1 MEPVSEIEDEEDEP
15 QETKPPTPLTSN
27 SNSTPAPESPVK
39 TNGVKMDNSTD
50 TSERLDALAR
60 ERDALREE
68 VSELRQSLEAV
79 RSKHDEEVSGL
90 QEQLEETQSGKE
102 HAETQYQELLG
113 RVTTIRTQLGER
125 LKAYA
130 VRFVPSDHLETGSNV
145 ATGRS
150 RTSQFPNRRPRRT
163 EPDSARSK

>member
-1 MEPVSEIEDEEDEP
+1 MIQQPVELISEVEVEGDEP
-15 QETKPPTPLTSN
+15 QETKASIPLMLKPKPTPW
-27 SNSTPAPESPVK
+27 PKSPVK
-39 TNGVKMDNSTD
+39 TNGIKMDGSTD
-50 TSERLDALAR
+50 PSERLDALAR
-60 ERDALREE
+60 ERDALRTE
-68 VSELRQSLEAV
+68 VSELRQSLETV

-130 VRFVPSDHLETGSNV
+130 VCFGSL
-145 ATGRS
+145 
-150 RTSQFPNRRPRRT
+150 
-163 EPDSARSK
+163 

>member
-1 MEPVSEIEDEEDEP
+1 MLTISQPVEPISEDEDEEDEP
-15 QETKPPTPLTSN
+15 QETKAPLPLMPKPNPTPSLK
-27 SNSTPAPESPVK
+27 SPVK
-39 TNGVKMDNSTD
+39 TNGVKMDSPTD
-50 TSERLDALAR
+50 TSERLDVLAR
-60 ERDALREE
+60 ERDAFRTE

-130 VRFVPSDHLETGSNV
+130 VCFGSLNSF
-145 ATGRS
+145 AGRI
-150 RTSQFPNRRPRRT
+150 
-163 EPDSARSK
+163 